1 MEEAVGRSLAV
12 EGVVGTAVVEVAET
26 VAAAALAGSHCRTVV
41 EVARRSRCCM
51 EVEVTVRRTAVD
63 SRRTEEAEERRI
75 LAEEGTGCD
84 SPGQG
89 TATC

>member
-1 MEEAVGRSLAV
+1 M

-51 EVEVTVRRTAVD
+51 EVEVTVRRTAVCSVCQILELTSH
-63 SRRTEEAEERRI
+63 SRVESY
-75 LAEEGTGCD
+75 G
-84 SPGQG
+84 
-89 TATC
+89 